1 MAVITE
7 QSSDKSGSLAR
18 GVAVFSSWTM
28 LSRILGLVRDML
40 WFYSFPR
47 DVMGAFLFAFRIPNT
62 FRGLVAEGAANAA
75 YVPVFSEYF
84 ATKSREQTARLIG
97 AVTTVTVGILTL
109 MTVAGIIFAPVL
121 TVFVRGL
128 QHVSEGPGPSEE
140 NLALTIALTR
150 SVFPYLFL
158 IGVATLGTGLLTA
171 LKSFGPPAF
180 APVLFNIAIIAACLT
195 LRHTLPIPSLVIGVL
210 IGGAAQLLLQVGA
223 LAMRGI
229 RFRFSRAIAHPGVK
243 TMGLLM
249 LPAVFGQAIGEIN
262 LLVDAFFADSLGPE
276 KVQSL
281 YGANRLLQL
290 PLGVFG
296 VAISTV
302 ALSTMSTHA
311 ARGEMRE
318 LLETLRRA
326 LRMACFMAFPAS
338 VGLIVLR
345 VPVIRLLFQHGAYF
359 DETATAE
366 TARALVFYLMGM
378 ASFAAVKTA
387 VSAFYA
393 IKETRVPVT
402 CASISMLANVAMN
415 FMLVRPLQLGGL
427 ALATTLSFTLNLLLL
442 MIMLRRRLGPLGMQ
456 QLVRAVS
463 RIGVSTAIMGVCA
476 WIVLRTMLSVT
487 SSSRISGQIVQ
498 VGVPLVVGLGVYLA
512 CCRLFRIQEI
522 EEFLSGFL
530 KRYPSKAAMSQ

>member
-1 MAVITE
+1 
-7 QSSDKSGSLAR
+7 
-18 GVAVFSSWTM
+18 
-28 LSRILGLVRDML
+28 
-40 WFYSFPR
+40 
-47 DVMGAFLFAFRIPNT
+47 
-62 FRGLVAEGAANAA
+62 
-75 YVPVFSEYF
+75 
-84 ATKSREQTARLIG
+84 
-97 AVTTVTVGILTL
+97 
-109 MTVAGIIFAPVL
+109 VAGIAFAPVL
-121 TVFVRGL
+121 TVFVGELR
-128 QHVSEGPGPSEE
+128 HVSEGPGPTEE
-140 NLALTIALTR
+140 NLALTVALTR
-150 SVFPYLFL
+150 WVFPYLFL
-158 IGVATLGTGLLTA
+158 IGVATIGAGLLTA
-171 LKSFGPPAF
+171 LKSFGPPAL
-180 APVLFNIAIIAACLT
+180 APVLFNIAAIAACLA
-195 LRHTLPIPSLVIGVL
+195 LRHRLPIPSLVIGVL
-210 IGGAAQLLLQVGA
+210 VGGAAQLLLQVGA
-223 LAMRGI
+223 LALRGI
-229 RFRFSRAIAHPGVK
+229 RLRFNLAIGHPGVK

-262 LLVDAFFADSLGPE
+262 LLVDAFFADSFGPE

-281 YGANRLLQL
+281 NIANRLLQL

-318 LLETLRRA
+318 LIETLRRG

-345 VPVIRLLFQHGAYF
+345 VPVIRLLFQHGPYF
-359 DETATAE
+359 DATATAE
-366 TARALVFYLMGM
+366 TAIPLLFYLMGM
-378 ASFAAVKTA
+378 ASFAAVKTT

-393 IKETRVPVT
+393 IKETRVPVV